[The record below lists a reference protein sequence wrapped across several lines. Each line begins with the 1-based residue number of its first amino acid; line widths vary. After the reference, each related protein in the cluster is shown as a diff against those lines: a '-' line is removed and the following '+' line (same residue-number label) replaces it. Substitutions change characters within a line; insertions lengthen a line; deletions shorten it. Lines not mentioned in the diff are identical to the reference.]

1 MQVGRSVKD
10 LLSAIGDVCERYTQ
24 RDEMEHNT
32 QLMYL
37 TPSFRSYKFSLLV
50 CRATSLK
57 TAIKSKNQTLKHLNQ
72 VLNICYLLT
81 AIKKGDL
88 HIQEE
93 PIRCHAMAE
102 WSRLLQKDSLNLTCV
117 LNNSSNYALEQG
129 WTLSVTVFPLSY
141 SLSEGGQTP
150 STNFLFPFQNIHS
163 GESLEVSLP
172 LATAGDASFPMTV
185 SCSLIF
191 SLSSLL
197 GEEVA
202 DFPGVQ
208 KSCISLP
215 LNNLTVDWLHAL
227 RVSSPIDVYKK
238 ALCSNTM
245 LDTIQA
251 FLRSHRIRCGGS
263 GERGESASKP
273 EPEQYSASVRV
284 SSELLESVLG
294 LKVLDPQGQKLDP
307 QHVCLSLLEWLLSE
321 GPGGVRTGPRG
332 DKISS
337 PVVHAQ
343 GPNGHTVKL
352 TVKEVKDFNYIDKS
366 F

>member
-1 MQVGRSVKD
+1 MQ
-10 LLSAIGDVCERYTQ
+10 
-24 RDEMEHNT
+24 
-32 QLMYL
+32 
-37 TPSFRSYKFSLLV
+37 FSLLF

-57 TAIKSKNQTLKHLNQ
+57 TAIKSKNQILKHLNQ
-72 VLNICYLLT
+72 ALNICYLLT
-81 AIKKGDL
+81 ASKKGDL
-88 HIQEE
+88 HIQEA
-93 PIRCHAMAE
+93 PVRCHAVTE

-129 WTLSVTVFPLSY
+129 WTLSITVFPLSY
-141 SLSEGGQTP
+141 SLSKGGQTP

-227 RVSSPIDVYKK
+227 RVNSPIDVYKK
-238 ALCSNTM
+238 APCSNTM

-251 FLRSHRIRCGGS
+251 FLRSHWIRGS
-263 GERGESASKP
+263 GRGDGGESASKP
-273 EPEQYSASVRV
+273 EPERYSASVRV
-284 SSELLESVLG
+284 SSELLGSTLG
-294 LKVLDPQGQKLDP
+294 LKNAGLDPQG

-321 GPGGVRTGPRG
+321 GLGGVRTGPRG

-337 PVVHAQ
+337 PVVHAR

-352 TVKEVKDFNYIDKS
+352 TVKEVKYVNYVDHS
-366 F
+366 L